1 MKIYYIFL
9 FYLIFLSKN
18 QEQKKDELNNTNLEL
33 NETKKQS
40 NETKE
45 IFDINPE
52 DEKLIDQLIEF
63 EESKNNLLNNNNTQN
78 LTSEELRQKQKEES
92 EKIFQ
97 ENITYFLN
105 EMGLGNNTSITKEQ
119 FISLFKKLFN
129 SGERNKENE
138 NENLNKSEKE
148 QSFQEAYAEIFMETI
163 LSKIIDDVPNEVLV
177 KDIAKYFVPEKI
189 VEALQEMIG
198 NASNIFNN
206 ESDKVIMIIKMEKKK
221 KKLIYNLM
229 YNFF

>member
-1 MKIYYIFL
+1 MKIYFIFL
-9 FYLIFLSKN
+9 FYLILFSNN
-18 QEQKKDELNNTNLEL
+18 QEQKKDELNNTNIEL
-33 NETKKQS
+33 NDTKKQS
-40 NETKE
+40 NDTKE
-45 IFDINPE
+45 IFELNPE
-52 DEKLIDQLIEF
+52 DEKLLDQLIEF
-63 EESKNNLLNNNNTQN
+63 EESKNNFRNNTNNKN
-78 LTSEELRQKQKEES
+78 LTYEELRQKQKEES
-92 EKIFQ
+92 EKILQ

-105 EMGLGNNTSITKEQ
+105 EMGLGNKTSITKEQ

-138 NENLNKSEKE
+138 KEKINVTEKE

-198 NASNIFNN
+198 NTSNIYNN
-206 ESDKVIMIIKMEKKK
+206 QSNSDDNKKEKEKEK
-221 KKLIYNLM
+221 TDL
-229 YNFF
+229 

>member
-1 MKIYYIFL
+1 MKIYFIFL
-9 FYLIFLSKN
+9 FYLILLSNN
-18 QEQKKDELNNTNLEL
+18 QEQKKDELNNTNIEL
-33 NETKKQS
+33 NDTKKQS
-40 NETKE
+40 NDTKE
-45 IFDINPE
+45 IFELNPE
-52 DEKLIDQLIEF
+52 DEKLLDQLIEF
-63 EESKNNLLNNNNTQN
+63 EESKNNFRNNTNNKN
-78 LTSEELRQKQKEES
+78 LTYEELRQKQKEES
-92 EKIFQ
+92 EKILQ

-138 NENLNKSEKE
+138 KEKVNVTDKE

-206 ESDKVIMIIKMEKKK
+206 ESDNDNKNGKEKEKTD
-221 KKLIYNLM
+221 L
-229 YNFF
+229 

>member
-138 NENLNKSEKE
+138 KEKINVTEKE

-206 ESDKVIMIIKMEKKK
+206 ESDNDNKNGKEKEKTD
-221 KKLIYNLM
+221 L
-229 YNFF
+229 

>member
-1 MKIYYIFL
+1 MKIYFIFL
-9 FYLIFLSKN
+9 FYLILLSNN
-18 QEQKKDELNNTNLEL
+18 QEQKKDELNNTNIEL
-33 NETKKQS
+33 NDTKKQS
-40 NETKE
+40 NDTKE
-45 IFDINPE
+45 IFELNPE
-52 DEKLIDQLIEF
+52 DEKLLEQLIEF
-63 EESKNNLLNNNNTQN
+63 EESKNNFRNNTKNKN
-78 LTSEELRQKQKEES
+78 LTYEELRQKQKEES
-92 EKIFQ
+92 EKILQ

-129 SGERNKENE
+129 SGERNKESEKEKVNVT
-138 NENLNKSEKE
+138 EKE

-198 NASNIFNN
+198 NASNIYNN
-206 ESDKVIMIIKMEKKK
+206 QSKSDDNKKEKEKEK
-221 KKLIYNLM
+221 TDL
-229 YNFF
+229 

>member
-1 MKIYYIFL
+1 MKIYFIFL
-9 FYLIFLSKN
+9 FYLILLSNN
-18 QEQKKDELNNTNLEL
+18 QEQKKDELNNTNIEL
-33 NETKKQS
+33 NDTKKQS
-40 NETKE
+40 NDTKE
-45 IFDINPE
+45 IFELNPE
-52 DEKLIDQLIEF
+52 DEKLLEQLIEF
-63 EESKNNLLNNNNTQN
+63 EESKNNFRNNTNNKN
-78 LTSEELRQKQKEES
+78 LTYEELRQKQKEES
-92 EKIFQ
+92 EKILQ

-129 SGERNKENE
+129 SGERNKESEKEKVNVT
-138 NENLNKSEKE
+138 EKE

-198 NASNIFNN
+198 NASNIYNN
-206 ESDKVIMIIKMEKKK
+206 QSKSDDNKNEKEKEK
-221 KKLIYNLM
+221 TDL
-229 YNFF
+229 